1 VPAANFKIVV
11 VLGDGQ
17 RATDVTDTTEVIAV
31 LMPNERGVGEHA
43 WTDFLTSVDA
53 VEQAT
58 GYDFLDA
65 VPEPVQRVIEA
76 RTARP

>member
-1 VPAANFKIVV
+1 
-11 VLGDGQ
+11 
-17 RATDVTDTTEVIAV
+17 
-31 LMPNERGVGEHA
+31 MPNERGVGEHP

-65 VPEPVQRVIEA
+65 VPERLQRVIEA